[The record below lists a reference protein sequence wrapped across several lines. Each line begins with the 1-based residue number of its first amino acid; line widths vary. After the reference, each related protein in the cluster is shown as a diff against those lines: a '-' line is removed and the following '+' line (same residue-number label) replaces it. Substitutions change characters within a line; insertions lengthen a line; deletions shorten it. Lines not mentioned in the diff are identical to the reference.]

1 MKLPKVAEAQRC
13 VAALDVDKDG
23 IFITKVFF
31 ALPKIKIGKFRF
43 SLKLESGGISIE
55 MAKV

>member
-23 IFITKVFF
+23 IFFKLKYFLLFRNLDFPLNLKV
-31 ALPKIKIGKFRF
+31 G
-43 SLKLESGGISIE
+43 ESQ
-55 MAKV
+55 